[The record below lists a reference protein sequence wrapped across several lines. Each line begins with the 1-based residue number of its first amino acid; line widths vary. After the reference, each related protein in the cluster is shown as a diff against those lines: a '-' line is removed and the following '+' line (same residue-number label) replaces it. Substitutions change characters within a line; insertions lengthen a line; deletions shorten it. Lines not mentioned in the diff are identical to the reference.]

1 MAEYLMLSHFL
12 FLRRRGG
19 LSLPLRRHEAGC
31 AEGRFR
37 PDLLRKHGLFLL
49 VLRDGP
55 GCGFREHWV
64 LCGKDGEKGRCG
76 AAGEVYS
83 VFVSFG
89 NIRGFEESSFFVYM
103 AIIHQVPS

>member
-1 MAEYLMLSHFL
+1 MTYYFRDIFVTL
-12 FLRRRGG
+12 FVTLKAKTALQISVMPFSAVRG
-19 LSLPLRRHEAGC
+19 
-31 AEGRFR
+31 
-37 PDLLRKHGLFLL
+37 
-49 VLRDGP
+49 
-55 GCGFREHWV
+55 V

>member
-1 MAEYLMLSHFL
+1 MTYYFRSDFGIFFGILKAKTALQLSVMPF
-12 FLRRRGG
+12 
-19 LSLPLRRHEAGC
+19 SAGS
-31 AEGRFR
+31 G
-37 PDLLRKHGLFLL
+37 
-49 VLRDGP
+49 
-55 GCGFREHWV
+55 V

>member
-1 MAEYLMLSHFL
+1 MILS
-12 FLRRRGG
+12 
-19 LSLPLRRHEAGC
+19 
-31 AEGRFR
+31 
-37 PDLLRKHGLFLL
+37 LL

-55 GCGFREHWV
+55 GGGFREHGV
-64 LCGKDGEKGRCG
+64 LCRKNCEKGRCG